1 MMAITGHS
9 SGIGRAL
16 YEKYPGSL
24 GFDLTNGYDIRC
36 DIDRIID
43 QSLHCSVFVNN
54 AYSGNQQTE
63 LLQAWYAAHKNNQ
76 HVIVNISSVIGDLNM
91 DVERHVP
98 FLQKY
103 AEHKRNLNRL
113 SFEINCA
120 GHRCRSIVIM
130 PARVDTN
137 FDIGTTDS
145 DRVEQV
151 LGKDNFL
158 STQDVVNAVDTALQS
173 FNQRSFISAITI
185 SNL

>member
-9 SGIGRAL
+9 SGIGQAL
-16 YEKYPGSL
+16 YKKYPGSL
-24 GFDLTNGYDIRC
+24 GFDLNNGYDINR
-36 DIDRIID
+36 DIDRIIHES
-43 QSLHCSVFVNN
+43 QHCEIFVNN

-63 LLQAWYAAHKNNQ
+63 LLKAWYTAHRNDQ
-76 HVIVNISSVIGDLNM
+76 HVIVNISSVVGDLNL
-91 DVERHVP
+91 DVERRVP
-98 FLQKY
+98 FLQEY

-120 GHRCRSIVIM
+120 GDRCRSIVIM

-137 FDIGTTDS
+137 FAIPADVDL
-145 DRVEQV
+145 DQV

-158 STQDVVNAVDTALQS
+158 STQDVVSAVDTALKS
-173 FNQRSFISAITI
+173 FNDRSFISAITI